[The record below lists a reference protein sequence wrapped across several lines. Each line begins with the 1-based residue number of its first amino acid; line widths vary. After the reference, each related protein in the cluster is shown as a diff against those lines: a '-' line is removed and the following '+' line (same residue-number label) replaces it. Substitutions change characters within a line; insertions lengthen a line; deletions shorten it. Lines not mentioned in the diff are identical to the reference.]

1 MPLRVTERG
10 DPNKENRLRTSQ
22 SVYASYSELESV
34 LNGAS
39 TPEEVQASGYTAYN
53 TVPQWSDERQEGME
67 AITRYLDSTPGGDTY
82 INAPYVDDAAEIVW
96 GQNIVNPVGEAVDD
110 IISYPGEVKN
120 ELERGWYELNN
131 PYNWIDLSGG
141 GYY

>member
-1 MPLRVTERG
+1 MPQRVTERG
-10 DPNKENRLRTSQ
+10 DPNKENRLRTAQ
-22 SVYASYSELESV
+22 SVYASYSEL
-34 LNGAS
+34 
-39 TPEEVQASGYTAYN
+39 
-53 TVPQWSDERQEGME
+53 EGME

-96 GQNIVNPVGEAVDD
+96 GQNIVNPVGEAIDD